1 MKILILYT
9 LNSIRRN
16 KRTSFSIMTAVF
28 ISSILLCTL
37 CIYINSVYNRE
48 KELVKIQSGNWHGE
62 LGGEITQE
70 GLSLID
76 SHLEVAKSMIK
87 GPYTIVKLPLDSHL
101 PYLLLR
107 NADENYWN
115 EMGEKTLVTKGR
127 IPQQPGEIVVAK
139 SFFLRNPEYQIG
151 DSITLPVGTRL
162 DGDTE
167 LSVEVWRENETFQEN
182 GSITLTLVG
191 ELNVSTST
199 TIPGYYA
206 MGYLDR
212 SSITE
217 GEEFV
222 VYVQMKNIRKTYQVM
237 PQLADAL
244 GIPKNEYGEYE
255 KHFSYHRALLELN
268 LVFSKEFFADQNI
281 LAKSLNLII
290 YGILILLITCAFIFI
305 IQGVFALSARRKL
318 TQLGMFR
325 SIGASPGQILISI
338 LLECLILSVIPIFL
352 GLMVGYYFAAFVF
365 RIYMQQAGELLDY
378 PFHVH
383 CSFLTVLLALFL
395 CLITVLISAWI
406 PAHWVLHMSPVEA
419 IREKKFFVRRKKSFH
434 AGWIFRHLGIEGT
447 LASISYH
454 ANRKAFR
461 GSVAALLFCLLM
473 TTGFSCLVEVS
484 RFNTERNN
492 FNEPF
497 NITANLQM
505 LSAPDLQMM
514 KQISEI
520 EGLDDRIWFC
530 MANVAYWAE
539 ETEQSAEFSQNGGF
553 SKITKPDLYDL
564 LMRDGKWRIP
574 VRLFGIEDSC
584 FQTYCDMLCISS
596 EQFYEQNRLPVIVSS
611 SAPVYPGAWNIQK
624 ALQSYPLL
632 SFTVGQEL
640 LLEEKTSDSMETD
653 YRFTV
658 SVAAVTT
665 VLPKMNVYYG
675 GDYSIRLYMP
685 LSVYYTVVEGFL
697 PDAAANTHRLRMNF
711 KTSPEKDLAVTERL
725 REILLAWLSDA
736 DVFLLS
742 EEEELR
748 NDAINTMA
756 LETVLLCIGA
766 LLALI
771 GISTAFLTVNGLFA
785 QRRREFAMLRSV
797 GMDFSGMKKMLVLE
811 SIRLAITPVCAA
823 MLILFGILSWL
834 LGINEIEWKEFF
846 PYLPL
851 WKIVGEL
858 LLEIVT
864 VGGAYWQASREIRND
879 VIIEAVRED
888 TV

>member
-1 MKILILYT
+1 MKILIQYT
-9 LNSIRRN
+9 FSSIRRN
-16 KRTSFSIMTAVF
+16 KRTSLSIMTAVF

-37 CIYINSVYNRE
+37 CIFINSMYNRQ
-48 KELVKIQSGNWHGE
+48 KELVMTQSGNWHGE

-76 SHLEVAKSMIK
+76 SHLDVAKSMIK
-87 GPYTIVKLPLDSHL
+87 GPYTIVKLPSDSPL

-107 NADENYWN
+107 NADENYWS
-115 EMGEKTLVTKGR
+115 EMGEKTLVTKGH

-139 SFFLRNPEYQIG
+139 SFFLRNPQYQIG
-151 DSITLPVGTRL
+151 DTVTLPVGKRL
-162 DGDTE
+162 DGDTN
-167 LSVEVWRENETFQEN
+167 LSVEIWRESETFQKA

-191 ELNVSTST
+191 ELDLSTST
-199 TIPGYYA
+199 TVPGYYA

-217 GEEFV
+217 DEEFV

-237 PQLADAL
+237 PQLADIL

-255 KHFSYHRALLELN
+255 RHFAYHSALLELN
-268 LVFSKEFFADQNI
+268 LVLSPEFFAEQNI
-281 LAKSLNLII
+281 LAKSWNLII
-290 YGILILLITCAFIFI
+290 YSIIILLITCAFIFI
-305 IQGVFALSARRKL
+305 IQGIFSLSARRKL

-325 SIGASPGQILISI
+325 SIGASPSQILLSI

-352 GLMVGYYFAAFVF
+352 GLIVGYYFATFIF
-365 RIYMQQAGELLDY
+365 QIYMQQVGELLDY

-383 CSFLTVLLALFL
+383 CSFLTVLLAFLL

-406 PAHWVLHMSPVEA
+406 PAHWVSHMSPVEA
-419 IREKKFFVRRKKSFH
+419 IREKKFSVKRKKTFH
-434 AGWIFRHLGIEGT
+434 AGWIFGLFGIEGK

-473 TTGFSCLVEVS
+473 TTGFSCLVELS
-484 RFNTERNN
+484 RFNTEQNNRNN
-492 FNEPF
+492 PF
-497 NITANLQM
+497 NIIANLQM
-505 LSAPDLQMM
+505 LSVPDKQMM
-514 KQISEI
+514 KQISETEGI
-520 EGLDDRIWFC
+520 EDMIYFC
-530 MANVAYWAE
+530 VANAAYWTE
-539 ETEQSAEFSQNGGF
+539 ETEQSLEFTQNGGF
-553 SKITKPDLYDL
+553 SKITNPDSYNL

-574 VRLFGIEDSC
+574 VRVFGIEDSC
-584 FQTYCDMLCISS
+584 FQKYCDILRISS
-596 EQFYEQNRLPVIVSS
+596 EQFYEQNRLPVIVYS
-611 SAPVYPGAWNIQK
+611 SAPTYPGTWKISEMF
-624 ALQSYPLL
+624 QSYPLL

-653 YRFTV
+653 YRFTA

-665 VLPKMNVYYG
+665 ILPEMNAYYG
-675 GDYSIRLYMP
+675 GDYSVQLYLP

-697 PDAAANTHRLRMNF
+697 SDAAANTHRLRMNF
-711 KTSPEKDLAVTERL
+711 QTSPERDLAVTEKL
-725 REILLAWLSDA
+725 REILLAWLSSEDIY
-736 DVFLLS
+736 LLSS
-742 EEEELR
+742 EEELQ
-748 NDAINTMA
+748 NDAITTMA
-756 LETVLLCIGA
+756 LEMVLSWIGA

-797 GMDFSGMKKMLVLE
+797 GMDFSGIKKMLLLE
-811 SIRLAITPVCAA
+811 SVRLAITPVFAA
-823 MLILFGILSWL
+823 ILISFGILHWL
-834 LGINEIEWKEFF
+834 LGINGIKWKEFF

-851 WKIVGEL
+851 WKITGEL
-858 LLEIVT
+858 LLEILA
-864 VGGAYWQASREIRND
+864 VGGAYWWASREIRKD
-879 VIIEAVRED
+879 IIIEAVRED